1 MPNPFHYR
9 AVIDRLAR
17 CADAPN
23 PPHVQVAAAC
33 ALAREL
39 TPGTTR
45 ARIAQDMLGVASPV
59 EYARHKLRDL
69 YDRAAPLIVLPVD
82 AAGPIVDPEEEAA
95 EDDAD
100 PL

>member
-9 AVIDRLAR
+9 AVLERLAR

-23 PPHVQVAAAC
+23 PPHVQVAAAG

-39 TPGTTR
+39 TPGTQR
-45 ARIAQDMLGVASPV
+45 ARIAQELLSAASPA

-69 YDRAAPLIVLPVD
+69 YDRAAQLILLPVEATDPTTNLEED
-82 AAGPIVDPEEEAA
+82 ASEEDP
-95 EDDAD
+95 D